1 MRFRTKDDRNVKS
14 LVSCLLFYGR
24 KHRER
29 RFESLL
35 FSHAES
41 ILHNAHDREEYFFV
55 FLVLLSIYTMKRYL
69 KIRRGHE
76 NALVVVRVALKK
88 MRILLYYYYSYY
100 Y

>member
-1 MRFRTKDDRNVKS
+1 MRFRTEDDDRNVKS

-24 KHRER
+24 KLHRER

-41 ILHNAHDREEYFFV
+41 
-55 FLVLLSIYTMKRYL
+55 MKRYL
-69 KIRRGHE
+69 KIRRTK
-76 NALVVVRVALKK
+76 NTLLVVRVALKK
-88 MRILLYYYYSYY
+88 MRILPYYYYSYY